1 MASTMS
7 MGDQLDLMGGPA
19 VHNDFPPPIGS
30 FLQEQGGWFNS
41 NNMPRRTHLGL
52 VLDPLETHNVA
63 LRLQN
68 GSMGSRETITL
79 ENRARKNYGITPPG
93 FLGNGLLAYRLISS
107 EGISDK
113 RISSERHI
121 IPRDQA
127 IPVIRRMIVLT
138 HPGDW
143 GEAWG
148 IATDNSNIT
157 GVGQRLEGTS
167 LNHLG
172 ELWWEFRNIQIIDGG
187 SIRLDA
193 VFQPLD
199 LLRSYTQAIW
209 INGEGYNMTPDFY
222 HKEQGNVMM
231 INRSPPI
238 ENGMRYNHVLNLQ
251 PQWKPNGQIIGHYT
265 LPIPESGARL
275 YLTVALSEQ
284 ARRSDGFTFRVL
296 TSRLSDLIILAE
308 IDIIPRRNIRTI
320 VVDMNEWK
328 GTTIKD
334 LMIEVNAGSDPAE
347 DWCYLLE
354 AFLVPTTPVLYDFII
369 ESPSA
374 YWHGNKGQINFEDT
388 SDPSL
393 GEVRKSSL
401 AFLQNGYVYGQS
413 GLHTVPSRQSDGF
426 VEGRYKITIPARRS
440 VFRAEVGF
448 DERSYITST
457 GSNISLKFI
466 SSEGTEQILL
476 NNADP

>member
-1 MASTMS
+1 
-7 MGDQLDLMGGPA
+7 
-19 VHNDFPPPIGS
+19 
-30 FLQEQGGWFNS
+30 
-41 NNMPRRTHLGL
+41 MPRRTHVGFI
-52 VLDPLETHNVA
+52 LDPLETHNVA

-157 GVGQRLEGTS
+157 GAGQRLEGTS

-172 ELWWEFRNIQIIDGG
+172 ELWWEFRNIQILDGG

-199 LLRSYTQAIW
+199 LIRTYTRALW
-209 INGEGYNMTPDFY
+209 TNGEGYNMTPDFY

-334 LMIEVNAGSDPAE
+334 LMIEVNAGSDPAQ

-401 AFLQNGYVYGQS
+401 AFLQNGYFYGQS

-440 VFRAEVGF
+440 TFRAEVGF

-457 GSNISLKFI
+457 GAKISLKFI
-466 SSEGTEQILL
+466 SSEGT
-476 NNADP
+476 

>member
-1 MASTMS
+1 
-7 MGDQLDLMGGPA
+7 MGGPA

-93 FLGNGLLAYRLISS
+93 FLGNGLLTYRLISS

-167 LNHLG
+167 LDHLG
-172 ELWWEFRNIQIIDGG
+172 SYGG
-187 SIRLDA
+187 
-193 VFQPLD
+193 
-199 LLRSYTQAIW
+199 
-209 INGEGYNMTPDFY
+209 
-222 HKEQGNVMM
+222 
-231 INRSPPI
+231 
-238 ENGMRYNHVLNLQ
+238 NL
-251 PQWKPNGQIIGHYT
+251 
-265 LPIPESGARL
+265 
-275 YLTVALSEQ
+275 
-284 ARRSDGFTFRVL
+284 
-296 TSRLSDLIILAE
+296 E
-308 IDIIPRRNIRTI
+308 IS
-320 VVDMNEWK
+320 K
-328 GTTIKD
+328 S
-334 LMIEVNAGSDPAE
+334 LME
-347 DWCYLLE
+347 
-354 AFLVPTTPVLYDFII
+354 
-369 ESPSA
+369 
-374 YWHGNKGQINFEDT
+374 
-388 SDPSL
+388 
-393 GEVRKSSL
+393 
-401 AFLQNGYVYGQS
+401 
-413 GLHTVPSRQSDGF
+413 VPSDSTQS
-426 VEGRYKITIPARRS
+426 
-440 VFRAEVGF
+440 
-448 DERSYITST
+448 
-457 GSNISLKFI
+457 
-466 SSEGTEQILL
+466 SSPLTFYDLTRKPYG
-476 NNADP
+476 